1 MKRRLNKKHCV
12 DFVMTVICVLILA
25 YFLASFIDTN
35 LHNHPFTD
43 SYGNYA
49 DWNIFNIIFKECVH

>member
-1 MKRRLNKKHCV
+1 MKKRLNKKHCV
-12 DFVMTVICVLILA
+12 EFILSVICILFFA
-25 YFLASFIDTN
+25 YLLASFIDVN

-49 DWNIFNIIFKECVH
+49 DWNIFTIIFKERV

>member
-1 MKRRLNKKHCV
+1 MKRKLNKKHCA
-12 DFVMTVICVLILA
+12 DFILSVICILFFA
-25 YFLASFIDTN
+25 YLLASFIDTN

-49 DWNIFNIIFKECVH
+49 DWNIFNIIFKECV

>member
-1 MKRRLNKKHCV
+1 MKRRLNKKHCF
-12 DFVMTVICVLILA
+12 DFAMTVICILILA

-35 LHNHPFTD
+35 LHNQPFTD

-49 DWNIFNIIFKECVH
+49 DWNIFNIIFKECV

>member
-1 MKRRLNKKHCV
+1 MKKLNKKRV
-12 DFVMTVICVLILA
+12 IDFVMTVVCALILA

-49 DWNIFNIIFKECVH
+49 DWNIFNILFKECVH

>member
-1 MKRRLNKKHCV
+1 MKKLNKKRV
-12 DFVMTVICVLILA
+12 IDFVMTAICALILA

-49 DWNIFNIIFKECVH
+49 DWNIFNILFKECVH